1 MYSHNFSSDL
11 QLENVL
17 IYFYNKFFKKLKT
30 NFLTNEICKQAILEF
45 YTFQKIFSLGIKF

>member
-11 QLENVL
+11 QLEKVL
-17 IYFYNKFFKKLKT
+17 MYFYNKFFKKFKM
-30 NFLTNEICKQAILEF
+30 NFLTNEICKQAILQF